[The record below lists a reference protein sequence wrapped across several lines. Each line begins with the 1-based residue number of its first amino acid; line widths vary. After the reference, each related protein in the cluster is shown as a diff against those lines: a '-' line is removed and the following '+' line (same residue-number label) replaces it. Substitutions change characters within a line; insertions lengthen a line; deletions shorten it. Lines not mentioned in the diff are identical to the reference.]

1 MCGLILRSVGIVCGG
16 LGNPAAILIVLW
28 TVFDLVV
35 WVYFRVYYCTLVRKL
50 RSSTVEV
57 CQITVYLWSS
67 TWGIFNLYLL
77 NIPGDWTVTVYYG
90 IPCLCTLVWKW
101 EILQCGA
108 GVPDFLRMQSSG
120 NLVQPFERKGFWC
133 YACARFSLRHCG
145 QLYIW
150 WYKVGDLHCFEGEVL
165 GLVGAE

>member
-101 EILQCGA
+101 
-108 GVPDFLRMQSSG
+108 G
-120 NLVQPFERKGFWC
+120 NTPVWC
-133 YACARFSLRHCG
+133 WCARFSSYAEFRKLSSA
-145 QLYIW
+145 IW
-150 WYKVGDLHCFEGEVL
+150 KKGFLVL
-165 GLVGAE
+165 CLCKIFFATLWPVIYLMI